1 MNNSEIKYFIQPVV
15 KTTVKTIEK
24 FSISLSNLILFTSVD
39 ILVCYYDVN
48 DNFIDMTTLTLDGDD
63 YSAWYDDDNYLI
75 TWVKTKLSLESII

>member
-1 MNNSEIKYFIQPVV
+1 MNVEIKYDIKPII
-15 KTTVKTIEK
+15 KTFTQKKEK

-75 TWVKTKLSLESII
+75 TYVKTKLSLESII